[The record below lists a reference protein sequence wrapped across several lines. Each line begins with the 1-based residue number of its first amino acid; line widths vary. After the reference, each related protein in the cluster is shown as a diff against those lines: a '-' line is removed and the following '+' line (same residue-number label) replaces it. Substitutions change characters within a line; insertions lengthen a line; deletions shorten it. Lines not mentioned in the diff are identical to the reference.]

1 MIIADDEFVKINGV
15 LLEGIFKS
23 IEVSGGAL
31 VEEVEVEGKGKK
43 PKQATGY
50 EDCKVTIDLLLYDDE
65 KKTKIEKLESIQNIF
80 RKKGQTKP
88 NIYPIVN
95 EHVTTRG
102 ISKVIFKDFSSRET
116 NKKDEI
122 QLTLNFVEYEE
133 IKITTT
139 KTTSTKSSSSS
150 SSKSSSSKVTSSSN
164 TSNLSADYSSYLS
177 NSKGVSPKISNTPA
191 KEVAPRISPYSGHQN
206 LID

>member
-1 MIIADDEFVKINGV
+1 MIITDDEFVKINGV
-15 LLEGIFKS
+15 LLDGIFKA
-23 IEVSGGAL
+23 IEVTGGAL

-65 KKTKIEKLESIQNIF
+65 KKTKLEKLESIQNLF

-88 NIYPIVN
+88 TVYTIVS
-95 EHVTTRG
+95 EHITTRG
-102 ISKVIFKDFSSRET
+102 IDKVIFKDLNSRET

-122 QLTLNFVEYEE
+122 QVSLNFLEYEE

-139 KTTSTKSSSSS
+139 ATKSSSSS
-150 SSKSSSSKVTSSSN
+150 SSKSSSSSTSSS
-164 TSNLSADYSSYLS
+164 TSNLSVDYSSYLS
-177 NSKGVSPKISNTPA
+177 NSKGVSPKTSNTPA
-191 KEVAPRISPYSGHQN
+191 KEVAPRISPHSGHQN

>member
-1 MIIADDEFVKINGV
+1 MIITDDEFVKINGV
-15 LLEGIFKS
+15 LLDGIFKA
-23 IEVSGGAL
+23 IEVTGGAL

-65 KKTKIEKLESIQNIF
+65 KKTKLEKLESIQNLF

-88 NIYPIVN
+88 TVYTIVS
-95 EHVTTRG
+95 EHITTRG
-102 ISKVIFKDFSSRET
+102 IDKVIFKDLNSRET

-122 QLTLNFVEYEE
+122 QVSLNFLEYEE

-139 KTTSTKSSSSS
+139 ATKSSSSS
-150 SSKSSSSKVTSSSN
+150 SSKSSSSSTSSS

-177 NSKGVSPKISNTPA
+177 NSKGVSLKTSNTPA
-191 KEVAPRISPYSGHQN
+191 YDITIPSAIRGDISN
-206 LID
+206 ILE